1 MQTPESG
8 LAPASAQGYAW
19 SKVGTVMKRQLSDAE
34 KVAIVERQRALILAS
49 RPNVL
54 VSIHVEDETDA
65 NGDPITQIT
74 IQENKNDD
82 GSSSPT

>member
-1 MQTPESG
+1 
-8 LAPASAQGYAW
+8 
-19 SKVGTVMKRQLSDAE
+19 MKRQLLQAE
-34 KVAIVERQRALILAS
+34 KAAVVERQRALILAS

-74 IQENKNDD
+74 IQENKNED
-82 GSSSPT
+82 GSNSPT

>member
-1 MQTPESG
+1 
-8 LAPASAQGYAW
+8 
-19 SKVGTVMKRQLSDAE
+19 MKRQLSLAE
-34 KVAIVERQRALILAS
+34 KVAVVERQRALILAS

-82 GSSSPT
+82 G